1 LIEKYESIV
10 KEIDEMLFLR
20 EIDKKIKDHETKKK
34 RMEIKKDLKHDLNI
48 EKPDIKPKVITRS
61 NQGNKE
67 EIFEFP
73 VKRVTRTIE
82 VSC

>member
-1 LIEKYESIV
+1 MIENYESIV

-34 RMEIKKDLKHDLNI
+34 RMEIQKDLKHDLNMK
-48 EKPDIKPKVITRS
+48 KPEIKPKVIIKS
-61 NQGNKE
+61 NQSNKE

-82 VSC
+82 LSC